1 MLTKKE
7 GINMKNKVEYEIENI
22 YMKFDSLDEAKVYL
36 RKILDDESNYNYKVN
51 KDNEYCILKNTY
63 NGLEE
68 DSEIIRCD
76 SLSSV
81 ISVAKYYDMSY
92 EEKED
97 FFESIKDEC
106 NYNI

>member
-1 MLTKKE
+1 MLERKE

-22 YMKFDSLDEAKVYL
+22 YMKFDSLDESKMYL

-51 KDNEYCILKNTY
+51 KNNEYCILKNTY
-63 NGLEE
+63 NDLEE
-68 DSEIIRCD
+68 DSEIIGCY
-76 SLSSV
+76 SLSNV

-92 EEKED
+92 EEKEN
-97 FFESIKDEC
+97 FFESIKDEY

>member
-22 YMKFDSLDEAKVYL
+22 YMKFDSLDEAKMYL

-51 KDNEYCILKNTY
+51 KDNAYCILKNTY
-63 NGLEE
+63 NDLDE

>member
-1 MLTKKE
+1 MLVKKE

-22 YMKFDSLDEAKVYL
+22 YMKFDSLDEAKMYL

-63 NGLEE
+63 NDL
-68 DSEIIRCD
+68 EIIRCD